1 MLQADKRALLAG
13 VKKDALELRNKE
25 LDFNVE
31 RYTNLATQA
40 SVMAG
45 FSFESLVELEVP
57 EHTNEY
63 LSSIYF
69 VFGSLA
75 MSLSLYVLCVSSFC
89 CVYGHR
95 LALQGPHGSLERAVV
110 LMVAYRSHIFAAA
123 GVALANLVAAAI
135 CMSWIKMGPAAGF
148 VTFVFLGFG
157 FCVSVG
163 MSRMAKIFDIPAEDI
178 VSGSTQVYNPNAGT
192 SPIDLALLNPNA
204 PSATAALSVPP
215 TRGRSPSSTRMGPGA
230 EGGQYTRLAEEPTS
244 DARSGV
250 LHQEGYLYKK
260 AGNSK
265 LSAAS
270 RYLNQ
275 DSSRRRYFVLRGTK
289 LYYFKAWEA
298 YGSLGLG
305 GALNKNAPIDML
317 HHIPTIAQEA
327 SDGTRFDLVPQGGDA
342 HARKWELQAGTQQD
356 ALDWIN
362 ALRQAYS
369 VAQEAQDAWAQREK
383 AKPALHASL

>member
-1 MLQADKRALLAG
+1 M
-13 VKKDALELRNKE
+13 KKDALELRNKE

-110 LMVAYRSHIFAAA
+110 LMIAYRSHIFATA

-163 MSRMAKIFDIPAEDI
+163 MSRMAKVCRHTHMRAQSRKAQVGGPHTHAHTATYVHTHPQIFDIPAEDV

-192 SPIDLALLNPNA
+192 QSIDLALLNPNA
-204 PSATAALSVPP
+204 PSVTDGPSVSPM
-215 TRGRSPSSTRMGPGA
+215 RGRSPSSTRMGPGA

-244 DARSGV
+244 DELPARSGV
-250 LHQEGYLYKK
+250 LHQEVRVPAYRRARAC
-260 AGNSK
+260 AGVAGWGRRAR
-265 LSAAS
+265 AAP
-270 RYLNQ
+270 
-275 DSSRRRYFVLRGTK
+275 K
-289 LYYFKAWEA
+289 
-298 YGSLGLG
+298 
-305 GALNKNAPIDML
+305 I
-317 HHIPTIAQEA
+317 
-327 SDGTRFDLVPQGGDA
+327 VP
-342 HARKWELQAGTQQD
+342 TQQ
-356 ALDWIN
+356 
-362 ALRQAYS
+362 
-369 VAQEAQDAWAQREK
+369 ET
-383 AKPALHASL
+383 LHSQPSS